1 VVGALQLDGVS
12 FSTLTLVS
20 MMQSRTGWVSL
31 PLIAVVVSVTAHA
44 AAPVVFEG
52 RVREIFRARCLKCHS
67 DDEQKSDLNL
77 QQYATAMKG
86 GSGGAAIIPG
96 KPNSSPLFQSI
107 MHAEG
112 VEKMPPKS
120 EKIPVEEIEAIR
132 GWIARGAPE
141 RDGSPI
147 RSVVP
152 LPVPSVVVKSGTPV
166 MPEGL
171 PKGPNVERAH
181 PVTALAAS
189 PRAPLLAVAGRD
201 AVYFRGGE
209 RGEWLGH
216 LAFGEGIPFVLR
228 FSPDG
233 AQLLAAGG
241 SPVKSGRVVIYDVR
255 TGQRLAEVGDETDAV
270 LAADLSA
277 DGRLVALGGSGRV
290 VKVYDVATGKE
301 VYRIRKHTDWITA
314 VAFSPDGA
322 VLATGD
328 RAGGVHLWEARTG
341 AVALS
346 LSEHKDAIHGLEW
359 RSDGRLL
366 ASASEDGSLILWD
379 AKDGWPAVT
388 VSGGHSTRVGS
399 RERNGVLAVAWLE
412 EGRFATVGRD
422 RRVRFWGAGGEA
434 LGVSEAMDTL
444 PTRVRALGGGVC
456 FGDERGRIFWASLE
470 EGSVRVRHPSP

>member
-1 VVGALQLDGVS
+1 
-12 FSTLTLVS
+12 
-20 MMQSRTGWVSL
+20 MQSRIGRVWL
-31 PLIAVVVSVTAHA
+31 ALFGVVVSMRAHA
-44 AAPVVFEG
+44 EAPMVFEG

-107 MHAEG
+107 VHAEG

-120 EKIPVEEIEAIR
+120 EKIPPEEIEAIR
-132 GWIARGAPE
+132 AWIARGAPE
-141 RDGSPI
+141 RAGSAT
-147 RSVVP
+147 RSVAP
-152 LPVPSVVVKSGTPV
+152 LRVQPAVVKPGSVV

-171 PKGPNVERAH
+171 PKASVPARAH
-181 PVTALAAS
+181 PVTAMAVS
-189 PRAPLLAVAGRD
+189 PWAPLIAVAGRD
-201 AVYFRGGE
+201 AVYFRGTE
-209 RGEWLGH
+209 RGDWLGQV
-216 LAFGEGIPFVLR
+216 AFGDGIPFVLR
-228 FSPDG
+228 FSAEG
-233 AQLLAAGG
+233 ARLLAAGG
-241 SPVKSGRVVIYDVR
+241 SPVKSGRAVIYDVR
-255 TGQRLAEVGDETDAV
+255 TGQRVAEVGDEADAV
-270 LAADLSA
+270 LAADLSG
-277 DGRLVALGGSGRV
+277 DGSLVALGGSGRV
-290 VKVYDVATGKE
+290 VKVYDVATGRE

-314 VAFSPDGA
+314 VAFSPDGT

-346 LSEHKDAIHGLEW
+346 LLEHKDAIHGLEW

-388 VSGGHSTRVGS
+388 VSGGHSTRAGS
-399 RERNGVLAVAWLE
+399 RERNGVLAVAWLA
-412 EGRFATVGRD
+412 EGAFSTVGRD

-434 LGVSEAMDTL
+434 LGASEPLDAL
-444 PTRVRALGGGVC
+444 PTRVRASGAGVWL
-456 FGDERGRIFWASLE
+456 GDERGRIFRASLE
-470 EGSVRVRHPSP
+470 SGVARVSAIGVE